1 MVVRCLAIGFLLMSV
16 LASLGCAREPQPEA
30 PPPMTPAASAYQSG
44 WATFYASRFAGR
56 TTANGERYDPGA
68 MTAAHR
74 TLPFGTTIRVLRA
87 DGRSVVVRV
96 NDRGPYVSGRILD
109 LSYRAASELGMIK
122 EGKVWVQI
130 QILHPARP
138 DAFGALYAGARG
150 MEMASVDLP

>member
-1 MVVRCLAIGFLLMSV
+1 
-16 LASLGCAREPQPEA
+16 
-30 PPPMTPAASAYQSG
+30 MTPAAGVYQSG

-56 TTANGERYDPGA
+56 TTANGEHYDPGA

-74 TLPFGTTIRVLRA
+74 TLPFGTSIRVQRA

-96 NDRGPYVSGRILD
+96 NDRGPYVSGRIVD

-130 QILHPARP
+130 QVLLPPRSPA
-138 DAFGALYAGARG
+138 
-150 MEMASVDLP
+150 MASVDRP